1 MRKNDEHCKS
11 ARWDMQSGRDVERA
25 GDAVARRCKEDARGR
40 KDTILQEGRVFLEGE
55 KHVATKGSP
64 AHAIWTPQQHGT
76 TNWPRKFF
84 LRWCS

>member
-1 MRKNDEHCKS
+1 
-11 ARWDMQSGRDVERA
+11 MQSGRDVGRT

-40 KDTILQEGRVFLEGE
+40 KDTIVQEGRVFLEGE
-55 KHVATKGSP
+55 KHVVTKGTP

-84 LRWCS
+84 LR